1 MLLYIFI
8 DRDVTQLAT
17 LYLVVAGL
25 SPVLWMALGTAR
37 STLSGRIS
45 WIFLGTI
52 ESSPSF
58 RACVLEVDWLALPP
72 VGWTWC

>member
-8 DRDVTQLAT
+8 DRDMTQLAK

-45 WIFLGTI
+45 
-52 ESSPSF
+52 
-58 RACVLEVDWLALPP
+58 
-72 VGWTWC
+72 